1 MQIYVSKKIE
11 DKLRK
16 DHSVTEKEVRECL
29 LNIEGKL
36 LKDTREKNATTPPT
50 QWFVA
55 STNKGRVLKVCIIIR
70 DGVIHIKTAYDAN
83 SEEIRIY
90 NTYGY

>member
-1 MQIYVSKKIE
+1 MQIYISQKIE
-11 DKLRK
+11 AKLRN

-29 LNIEGKL
+29 LNMDGNP
-36 LKDTREKNATTPPT
+36 LKDTREDNATTPPT
-50 QWFVA
+50 LWFVA
-55 STNKGRVLKVCIIIR
+55 NTNKGRKLKVCIIVR

-90 NTYGY
+90 NKYGY